1 MIKISSPKNQ
11 KMMKAAEKSTAKSF
25 TVDKKSTM
33 ISPQSPE
40 TRYQPAPLILNPKNI
55 NIDQL

>member
-1 MIKISSPKNQ
+1 
-11 KMMKAAEKSTAKSF
+11 MKAAEKSTAKSF